1 MEISPEPGSAES
13 VPPVVAEDIN
23 IFGKYTVISTTREE
37 PETST
42 TILRDSGKGYVI
54 GIFLGEP
61 VDATF
66 SLTKIS
72 D

>member
-13 VPPVVAEDIN
+13 VPSTSGDVN
-23 IFGKYTVISTTREE
+23 IFGKYPVISTAGDET
-37 PETST
+37 ETST
-42 TILRDSGKGYVI
+42 TILRDSGNCYVI
-54 GIFLGEP
+54 GTFLGEP